1 MLENEG
7 EQFDGEELAVLD
19 LAAAE
24 RTNNG
29 VQAIQGTS
37 QPLESRIGALL
48 DKSGIVLHEW
58 RQNRAATRGT
68 SVVVGKYIGDA
79 ALAVCT
85 AATARKFDK
94 LACVVGT
101 DRTDLDSRLAILV
114 DVDGLEGCGEGIF
127 D

>member
-29 VQAIQGTS
+29 VQEVQGTS

-48 DKSGIVLHEW
+48 DKSGIVIDEW
-58 RQNRAATRGT
+58 CQDRAATRGT
-68 SVVVGKYIGDA
+68 SVVVGEYSGDA
-79 ALAVCT
+79 AFAVCAA
-85 AATARKFDK
+85 AATGK
-94 LACVVGT
+94 LDEFASVVGA
-101 DRTDLDSRLAILV
+101 DWTDLDSRFAVLV
-114 DVDGLEGCGEGIF
+114 GVEGLEGC
-127 D
+127 